1 MHDDVNLKKGDR
13 RPAVL
18 IGVKKGDQVK
28 KWRCTVCGYI
38 HEGEEP
44 PEICPVCGADRSKFV
59 EIVTEEEA
67 EEKTTA
73 KIDPLEPETEAKGA
87 DSPETTPDSL
97 SKYDRIYQLMVK
109 HHVHPI
115 SVHIPNGLLPV
126 SVLFF
131 LLAAIFKFTG
141 LSHAAF
147 YNLIFVVFAMP
158 LVLFSGVIVWQ
169 KKYNGA
175 MTTLFL
181 TKMICGGVVS
191 LTAMILVIWSIADP
205 GVLALTSAH
214 LGAFLFVTI
223 VMLGAAV
230 TAGFLGGKLVF
241 RD

>member
-1 MHDDVNLKKGDR
+1 M
-13 RPAVL
+13 
-18 IGVKKGDQVK
+18 K
-28 KWRCTVCGYI
+28 KWRCTVCVYI

-59 EIVTEEEA
+59 EIVDEENDD
-67 EEKTTA
+67 KKS
-73 KIDPLEPETEAKGA
+73 KIDPLEPETE
-87 DSPETTPDSL
+87 TTVSDAPGTTLDSL
-97 SKYDRIYQLMVK
+97 SKYDRLYQLMVK

-126 SVLFF
+126 SVLFIF
-131 LLAAIFKFTG
+131 LAVIFKITG

-214 LGAFLFVTI
+214 LGAFLFITI

>member
-1 MHDDVNLKKGDR
+1 M
-13 RPAVL
+13 
-18 IGVKKGDQVK
+18 K

-59 EIVTEEEA
+59 EIVA
-67 EEKTTA
+67 EENDEKKSKT
-73 KIDPLEPETEAKGA
+73 KIDPIKLETETKTLDAEGKTLEPP
-87 DSPETTPDSL
+87 SIH
-97 SKYDRIYQLMVK
+97 DRIYQLMVK

-126 SVLFF
+126 SVLFIF
-131 LLAAIFKFTG
+131 LAVIFKFTG
-141 LSHAAF
+141 LSQAAF
-147 YNLIFVVFAMP
+147 YNLIFVVLAMP

-169 KKYNGA
+169 KKYNGVL
-175 MTTLFL
+175 TTLFL

-191 LTAMILVIWSIADP
+191 LTAMILVIWSVVDP

-214 LGAFLFVTI
+214 LVAFLFVNI
-223 VMLGAAV
+223 VILGAAV

>member
-1 MHDDVNLKKGDR
+1 M
-13 RPAVL
+13 
-18 IGVKKGDQVK
+18 K

-59 EIVTEEEA
+59 EIVA
-67 EEKTTA
+67 EENGEKKSKT
-73 KIDPLEPETEAKGA
+73 KIDPLEPETEANVA
-87 DSPETTPDSL
+87 DAPGTTLDPL

-126 SVLFF
+126 SVLFIF
-131 LLAAIFKFTG
+131 LAVIFKFTG
-141 LSHAAF
+141 LSQAAF
-147 YNLIFVVFAMP
+147 YNLIFVVFSMP

-191 LTAMILVIWSIADP
+191 LTAMILVVWSIVDP
-205 GVLALTSAH
+205 GVLSLTSTH
-214 LGAFLFVTI
+214 LVAFIFVNM

>member
-1 MHDDVNLKKGDR
+1 MKN
-13 RPAVL
+13 
-18 IGVKKGDQVK
+18 
-28 KWRCTVCGYI
+28 WECTVCGYI

-59 EIVTEEEA
+59 EIVTEEKA

-73 KIDPLEPETEAKGA
+73 KIDPIELETETKTLDAEGKTL
-87 DSPETTPDSL
+87 DPP
-97 SKYDRIYQLMVK
+97 SKHDRIYQLMAK

-126 SVLFF
+126 SVLFIF
-131 LLAAIFKFTG
+131 LAVIFKFTG
-141 LSHAAF
+141 LSQAAF
-147 YNLIFVVFAMP
+147 YNLIFVVFTMP

-169 KKYNGA
+169 KKYNSA
-175 MTTLFL
+175 MTTLFR

-191 LTAMILVIWSIADP
+191 LTAMILVIWSIVDP

-214 LGAFLFVTI
+214 LGAFLFVNI

-241 RD
+241 KD

>member
-1 MHDDVNLKKGDR
+1 
-13 RPAVL
+13 
-18 IGVKKGDQVK
+18 VK

-59 EIVTEEEA
+59 EIVA
-67 EEKTTA
+67 EENGEKKSKT
-73 KIDPLEPETEAKGA
+73 KIDPLEPETEANVA
-87 DSPETTPDSL
+87 DAPGTTLDPL

-126 SVLFF
+126 SVLFIF
-131 LLAAIFKFTG
+131 LAVIFKFTG
-141 LSHAAF
+141 LSQAAF
-147 YNLIFVVFAMP
+147 YNLIFVVFSMP

-191 LTAMILVIWSIADP
+191 LTAIILVVWSIVDP
-205 GVLALTSAH
+205 GVLSLTSTH
-214 LGAFLFVTI
+214 LVAFLFVNM

>member
-1 MHDDVNLKKGDR
+1 M
-13 RPAVL
+13 
-18 IGVKKGDQVK
+18 K

-59 EIVTEEEA
+59 EIVTEEKD

-73 KIDPLEPETEAKGA
+73 KIDPIEPEAKAKVA
-87 DSPETTPDSL
+87 DAPGTTLAPP
-97 SKYDRIYQLMVK
+97 SKHDRIYQLMVK

-126 SVLFF
+126 SVLFIF
-131 LLAAIFKFTG
+131 LAVIFKFTG
-141 LSHAAF
+141 LSQAAF
-147 YNLIFVVFAMP
+147 YNLIFVVFSMP
-158 LVLFSGVIVWQ
+158 PVLFSGVIVWQ

-181 TKMICGGVVS
+181 TKIICGGVVS
-191 LTAMILVIWSIADP
+191 LTAVILVIWSIVDP
-205 GVLALTSAH
+205 GVLALTSDH
-214 LGAFLFVTI
+214 LVAFLFVNM
-223 VMLGAAV
+223 VMLGASV

-241 RD
+241 KD

>member
-1 MHDDVNLKKGDR
+1 M
-13 RPAVL
+13 
-18 IGVKKGDQVK
+18 K

-59 EIVTEEEA
+59 EIVA
-67 EEKTTA
+67 EENGEKKSKT
-73 KIDPLEPETEAKGA
+73 KIDPLEPETRAKVA
-87 DSPETTPDSL
+87 DAPGTTLDPS
-97 SKYDRIYQLMVK
+97 SKHDRIYQLMIK

-126 SVLFF
+126 SVLFIF
-131 LLAAIFKFTG
+131 LAVIFKFTG
-141 LSHAAF
+141 LSQAAF
-147 YNLIFVVFAMP
+147 YNLICVVFAMP

-169 KKYNGA
+169 KKYKGVL
-175 MTTLFL
+175 TTLFL

-191 LTAMILVIWSIADP
+191 LTAMILVIWSIVDP
-205 GVLALTSAH
+205 GVLTLTSTH
-214 LGAFLFVTI
+214 LVAFLFVNI

>member
-1 MHDDVNLKKGDR
+1 
-13 RPAVL
+13 
-18 IGVKKGDQVK
+18 VK

-59 EIVTEEEA
+59 EIVA
-67 EEKTTA
+67 EENGEKKSKT
-73 KIDPLEPETEAKGA
+73 KIDPLEPETEANVA
-87 DSPETTPDSL
+87 DAPGTTLDPL

-126 SVLFF
+126 SVLFIF
-131 LLAAIFKFTG
+131 LAVIFKFTG
-141 LSHAAF
+141 LSQAAF
-147 YNLIFVVFAMP
+147 YNLIFVVFSMP

-191 LTAMILVIWSIADP
+191 LTAMILVVWSIVDP
-205 GVLALTSAH
+205 GVLSLTSTH
-214 LGAFLFVTI
+214 LVAFLFVNM

>member
-1 MHDDVNLKKGDR
+1 M
-13 RPAVL
+13 
-18 IGVKKGDQVK
+18 K

-59 EIVTEEEA
+59 EIVPEETA

-73 KIDPLEPETEAKGA
+73 KIDPIKPETEEKVSDVPG
-87 DSPETTPDSL
+87 TTLEPF
-97 SKYDRIYQLMVK
+97 SKHDRIYQLMVK

-115 SVHIPNGLLPV
+115 SVHIPNGVLPV
-126 SVLFF
+126 SVIFIF
-131 LLAAIFKFTG
+131 LAVIFKFTG
-141 LSHAAF
+141 LSQAAF
-147 YNLIFVVFAMP
+147 YNLICVVFAMP
-158 LVLFSGVIVWQ
+158 LVLLSGVIVWR

-175 MTTLFL
+175 LTTLFL

-191 LTAMILVIWSIADP
+191 LTALISVIWSIVDP
-205 GVLALTSAH
+205 GVLTLTSAH
-214 LGAFLFVTI
+214 IVAFLFVNI

-241 RD
+241 KD

>member
-1 MHDDVNLKKGDR
+1 M
-13 RPAVL
+13 
-18 IGVKKGDQVK
+18 K

-59 EIVTEEEA
+59 EIVA
-67 EEKTTA
+67 EENGEKKSKT
-73 KIDPLEPETEAKGA
+73 KIDPLEPETEANVA
-87 DSPETTPDSL
+87 DAPGTTLDPL

-126 SVLFF
+126 SVLFIF
-131 LLAAIFKFTG
+131 LAVIFKFTG
-141 LSHAAF
+141 LSQAAF
-147 YNLIFVVFAMP
+147 YNLIFVVFSMP

-191 LTAMILVIWSIADP
+191 LTAMILVVWSIVDP
-205 GVLALTSAH
+205 GVLSLTSTH
-214 LGAFLFVTI
+214 LVAFLFI
-223 VMLGAAV
+223 NMVMLGAAV

>member
-1 MHDDVNLKKGDR
+1 M
-13 RPAVL
+13 
-18 IGVKKGDQVK
+18 K

-59 EIVTEEEA
+59 EIVA
-67 EEKTTA
+67 EENGEKKSKT
-73 KIDPLEPETEAKGA
+73 KIDSLEPETEANVA
-87 DSPETTPDSL
+87 DAPGTTLDPL

-126 SVLFF
+126 SVLFIF
-131 LLAAIFKFTG
+131 LAVIFKLTG
-141 LSHAAF
+141 LSQTAF
-147 YNLIFVVFAMP
+147 YNLIFVVFSMP

-169 KKYNGA
+169 KKYNGVL
-175 MTTLFL
+175 TTLFL

-191 LTAMILVIWSIADP
+191 LTAMILVIWSVVDP

-214 LGAFLFVTI
+214 LVAFLFVNI

>member
-1 MHDDVNLKKGDR
+1 MK
-13 RPAVL
+13 
-18 IGVKKGDQVK
+18 Q
-28 KWRCTVCGYI
+28 WRCTVCGYI

-87 DSPETTPDSL
+87 DAPETTPDPL

-214 LGAFLFVTI
+214 LGAFLFITI

>member
-1 MHDDVNLKKGDR
+1 
-13 RPAVL
+13 
-18 IGVKKGDQVK
+18 VK
-28 KWRCTVCGYI
+28 KWECTVCGYI

-44 PEICPVCGADRSKFV
+44 PETCPVCGADRSKFV
-59 EIVTEEEA
+59 EIIDKENG
-67 EEKTTA
+67 EKKSKT
-73 KIDPLEPETEAKGA
+73 DPLKPETEAKVVDA
-87 DSPETTPDSL
+87 PETTVAPL

-126 SVLFF
+126 SVLFIF
-131 LLAAIFKFTG
+131 LALIFKFTG
-141 LSHAAF
+141 LSQAAF
-147 YNLIFVVFAMP
+147 YNLICVVFAMP
-158 LVLFSGVIVWQ
+158 LVLFSGIIVWQ

-175 MTTLFL
+175 LTTLFL

-191 LTAMILVIWSIADP
+191 LTAIILVVWSIVDP
-205 GVLALTSAH
+205 GILALTSPH
-214 LGAFLFVTI
+214 FVAFLFVNI

>member
-1 MHDDVNLKKGDR
+1 
-13 RPAVL
+13 
-18 IGVKKGDQVK
+18 VK

-59 EIVTEEEA
+59 EIVA
-67 EEKTTA
+67 EENGKKKSKT
-73 KIDPLEPETEAKGA
+73 KIDPLEPETEANVA
-87 DSPETTPDSL
+87 DAPGTTLDPL

-126 SVLFF
+126 SVLFIF
-131 LLAAIFKFTG
+131 LAVIFKFTG
-141 LSHAAF
+141 LSQAAF
-147 YNLIFVVFAMP
+147 YNLIFVVFSMP

-191 LTAMILVIWSIADP
+191 LTAMILVVWSIVDP
-205 GVLALTSAH
+205 GVLSLTSTH
-214 LGAFLFVTI
+214 LVAFLFVNM

>member
-1 MHDDVNLKKGDR
+1 M
-13 RPAVL
+13 
-18 IGVKKGDQVK
+18 K

-59 EIVTEEEA
+59 EIVA
-67 EEKTTA
+67 EENGEKKSKT
-73 KIDPLEPETEAKGA
+73 KIDPLEPETEANVA
-87 DSPETTPDSL
+87 DAPGTTLDPL

-126 SVLFF
+126 SVLFIF
-131 LLAAIFKFTG
+131 LAVIFKFTG
-141 LSHAAF
+141 LSQAAF
-147 YNLIFVVFAMP
+147 YNLIFVVFSMP

-191 LTAMILVIWSIADP
+191 LTAMILVIWSVVDP

-214 LGAFLFVTI
+214 LVAFLFVNI

>member
-1 MHDDVNLKKGDR
+1 
-13 RPAVL
+13 
-18 IGVKKGDQVK
+18 VKQ
-28 KWRCTVCGYI
+28 WRCTVCGYI

-59 EIVTEEEA
+59 EIVPEEKTD
-67 EEKTTA
+67 EKTTA
-73 KIDPLEPETEAKGA
+73 KIDPIEPETEAKVA
-87 DSPETTPDSL
+87 DAPGTTLDPL

-115 SVHIPNGLLPV
+115 SVHIPNGVLPV
-126 SVLFF
+126 SVFF
-131 LLAAIFKFTG
+131 IFLAVIFKFTG
-141 LSHAAF
+141 LSQAAF
-147 YNLIFVVFAMP
+147 YNLIFVVFTMP

-191 LTAMILVIWSIADP
+191 LTAVILVIWSIVDP
-205 GVLALTSAH
+205 GVLALTSDH
-214 LGAFLFVTI
+214 LVAFLFVNM

-241 RD
+241 KD